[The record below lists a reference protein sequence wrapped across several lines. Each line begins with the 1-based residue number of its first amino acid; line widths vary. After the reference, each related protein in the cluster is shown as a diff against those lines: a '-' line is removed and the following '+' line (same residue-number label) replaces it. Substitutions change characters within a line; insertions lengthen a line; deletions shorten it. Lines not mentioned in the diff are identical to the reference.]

1 MVPRQF
7 FSDAD
12 GKRVDARV
20 RPFDQAAR
28 SMIAT
33 ENETRPAWGNRM
45 GSDENLQRGASLPSR
60 RKHTPEAGQI
70 AGLCPGGESMVYCT
84 SCRDR
89 TWRLAPAPT
98 AGSRAVLGGFGE
110 WPAPDAA
117 PGTDTCVLDH
127 GETGGAAMTA
137 VFRFLASISGRAVR
151 LVAGVALI
159 LVGFL
164 VFEGFLTW
172 VLEMVG
178 LVMVLAG
185 LLDFC
190 IFAPLFGLPFAGPKL
205 REALQEKAE

>member
-1 MVPRQF
+1 
-7 FSDAD
+7 
-12 GKRVDARV
+12 
-20 RPFDQAAR
+20 
-28 SMIAT
+28 
-33 ENETRPAWGNRM
+33 
-45 GSDENLQRGASLPSR
+45 
-60 RKHTPEAGQI
+60 
-70 AGLCPGGESMVYCT
+70 
-84 SCRDR
+84 
-89 TWRLAPAPT
+89 
-98 AGSRAVLGGFGE
+98 
-110 WPAPDAA
+110 
-117 PGTDTCVLDH
+117 
-127 GETGGAAMTA
+127 MTA